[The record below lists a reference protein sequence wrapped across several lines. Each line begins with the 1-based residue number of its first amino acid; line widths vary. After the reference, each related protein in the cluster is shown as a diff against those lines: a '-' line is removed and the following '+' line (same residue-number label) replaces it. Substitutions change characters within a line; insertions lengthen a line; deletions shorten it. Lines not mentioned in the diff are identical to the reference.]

1 MGGVYISF
9 EDQKNQESDLTIKA
23 MAAQIG
29 INLGIAILITVVFC
43 FLRPKHTLVYAPKY
57 KYSTDLKKPPM
68 IGMGL
73 FAWVKPL
80 LTAKDDFLLER
91 IGYDAVLFL
100 RFLRL
105 LRHLLLVMSIVGI
118 CALIPVNI
126 VATRFSGDWPPSP
139 GIDFLS
145 ISGINYVNGKLSAD
159 PDLRWYWSPFAATWF
174 FTLVIG
180 YFLHRFSNEYIRLRQ
195 QYFQQEE
202 NDNETAKTILVSYIP
217 EHVRSDAA
225 LKKYVDSLGVLPHPI
240 TDCLIGHANSKLTS
254 IYEEHELAV
263 EHLEIALASYL
274 NDGKKMA
281 KQRPTMR
288 INGFLGFGGTKVDVI
303 EYYTKQ
309 VSDLDKTI
317 KDIRHGKSK
326 AANFGWLSFAQV
338 QHAQAA
344 ETALNQYAHQPIF
357 SRRHRRHSNEHDTD
371 ALDARPSPPARD
383 LLWAN
388 LPLDKP
394 KRQMKRWFG
403 RLVYW
408 IFTMAWMIPIGALS
422 AASNLINLI
431 RMIPNS
437 DSFIENNAF
446 FMGMVQAY
454 FAPII
459 MALFFLLLP
468 FFFRFISQQQGYRT
482 QTTLDRKVFLKLYA
496 FFIINNLL
504 VFTLVSI
511 FVGIYGQIRAL
522 IAAQALADNDDNLA
536 DYVLQM
542 AKNISAVSSFW
553 IDYVCIKGLGLTM
566 ELCQMMP
573 LAILTIRKW
582 ISRPSPRQLREYAR
596 PPPFD
601 YPQGYSILVF
611 FFTIALLYSAMA
623 PLILPF
629 ALMYFT
635 IASLVYKYMLM
646 YIYVTKMESGG
657 KMWPVLFQTINVGV
671 VLFQVIMIIVL
682 SLKGGHLQS
691 YCMIPLPI
699 LTVVFQWFYQRRLTD
714 INCYILDPKTS
725 KWLEQ
730 QQQHQAATAASPPKK
745 SSSTKIHSLK
755 NQFRDP
761 AAHHKLSSPM
771 VHDDVKHL
779 LPQVYHQLSHP
790 KETIEMM
797 STKKNK
803 QAATTAAAASLSNK
817 RQSHVM
823 KMDLD
828 EGLAIN
834 FCTMTEDDVIETAMD
849 DDEYEDDDQEEDNV
863 NHSGPTQQQHEEA
876 YHSTSAVKNGKLA
889 EILDTDDEMEEE
901 QRGLVQNDHM
911 DQFWQQHSN
920 SRPSMHSTA
929 SLSSS
934 MYTNLLPPPMG
945 STKILMDQDMVLPPT
960 EVTTEQDIL
969 DWKLERKGVTSEF
982 VDLYESF
989 PAQSATE
996 EDLVL
1001 YLSRRPSE
1009 TYMERRQSAPLIT
1022 LVDDDDDGRL
1032 EEEDDDADIPYLRRA
1047 HSMVMPTHVLGTPDN
1062 NAEILNQRRL
1072 SQPSFTQYAR
1082 RPRVVSISSTTP
1094 SSPQRRRHSM
1104 PPAENSTIENER
1116 QGAWIASLDSWRAQ
1130 RLDSDHHPHQL
1141 TRSMSVL
1148 APEESLHSQR
1158 RRRSS
1163 NPSLQRSQTLQQ
1175 GRSLTGHQQQQER
1188 QQTHY
1193 LDNDDGRIRITY
1205 YDDLIEHP
1213 DDDDA

>member
-29 INLGIAILITVVFC
+29 INLGIAILITIVFC

-105 LRHLLLVMSIVGI
+105 LRHLLLVMSIVGV

-145 ISGINYVNGKLSAD
+145 ISGINYVNGKLSTD

-202 NDNETAKTILVSYIP
+202 NGNETAKTILVSYIP
-217 EHVRSDAA
+217 EH
-225 LKKYVDSLGVLPHPI
+225 KYVESMGVLPHPI
-240 TDCLIGHANSKLTS
+240 TDCSIGHANSKLTS

-274 NDGKKMA
+274 NE
-281 KQRPTMR
+281 
-288 INGFLGFGGTKVDVI
+288 NGETTTYNENQWLSGIWWHQGNVI

-403 RLVYW
+403 RLVYF
-408 IFTMAWMIPIGALS
+408 IFTLAWMIPIGALS
-422 AASNLINLI
+422 ATSNLINLI

-454 FAPII
+454 FTPII

-522 IAAQALADNDDNLA
+522 IAAQALADNNDNVA

-596 PPPFD
+596 PPAFD

-671 VLFQVIMIIVL
+671 VLFQIIMIIVL

-699 LTVVFQWFYQRRLTD
+699 LTVVYQWFYQRRLTD

-730 QQQHQAATAASPPKK
+730 QQQHQSATAAASPPKK

-755 NQFRDP
+755 SQFRDP

-797 STKKNK
+797 STKKHK
-803 QAATTAAAASLSNK
+803 QTTTTTDAASLSKK

-828 EGLAIN
+828 EGLAIK

-849 DDEYEDDDQEEDNV
+849 DYEEEDDEEEDDDG
-863 NHSGPTQQQHEEA
+863 NHLGPTQQRHELA
-876 YHSTSAVKNGKLA
+876 YHPASEVKNGKLA

-920 SRPSMHSTA
+920 NRPSMHSTA

-934 MYTNLLPPPMG
+934 LYTNLLPPPMG
-945 STKILMDQDMVLPPT
+945 STKILMDQDMVLPPM
-960 EVTTEQDIL
+960 EVTPDQDVL
-969 DWKLERKGVTSEF
+969 DWKLQRKGVTSEF

-989 PAQSATE
+989 PAQSITEEE
-996 EDLVL
+996 EDLAL
-1001 YLSRRPSE
+1001 YLSCRPSE

-1022 LVDDDDDGRL
+1022 LVDDNDRL
-1032 EEEDDDADIPYLRRA
+1032 EEDDDADIPYLRRA
-1047 HSMVMPTHVLGTPDN
+1047 HSMVMPTHVPGTQHNSD
-1062 NAEILNQRRL
+1062 ILNHRRL
-1072 SQPSFTQYAR
+1072 SQPSLTQYAR
-1082 RPRVVSISSTTP
+1082 RPRRRAISISSTTTT
-1094 SSPQRRRHSM
+1094 QRRRHSM
-1104 PPAENSTIENER
+1104 PSAENNTVENER
-1116 QGAWIASLDSWRAQ
+1116 QGAWISSLDYWRAQ
-1130 RLDSDHHPHQL
+1130 PQESNHPPHQL

-1148 APEESLHSQR
+1148 APEGSHHSQR
-1158 RRRSS
+1158 RQNNN

-1175 GRSLTGHQQQQER
+1175 GRSLMGHHQQQQQQ

-1193 LDNDDGRIRITY
+1193 LNNNDGRIRITY
-1205 YDDLIEHP
+1205 YDDLLEHP